1 MNLAPEDQAV
11 EDEALVFV
19 SRNRRAIARKL
30 TDVATYPAEKNPVAV
45 FMAGSPG
52 AGKTEA
58 SQALVERLGG
68 PVLRI
73 DPDDYRQLIPG
84 YNGKKSCLFQRAVGK
99 IVEKVLDEAF
109 GKRQSF
115 ILDGTLSNYDVAFR
129 NISRALAKG
138 RVVQILYV
146 FQEPCQAWRFVK
158 DREALD
164 GRNIPVDVFV
174 GQYFA
179 ARDVVNRLKEELGRK
194 IKVDLI
200 IKNLDGGNRVYEGNI
215 QAIDGYV
222 KETYSV
228 RSLSDALGILNGS
241 QHVLRK

>member
-1 MNLAPEDQAV
+1 MNLTPEDQTI
-11 EDEALVFV
+11 EEAALGFV
-19 SRNRRAIARKL
+19 NQNRRRIAREL
-30 TDVATYPAEKNPVAV
+30 TDPAIFPAEKNPVAV

-58 SQALVERLGG
+58 SQALIEKIGG

-73 DPDDYRQLIPG
+73 DPDDYRKLIPG
-84 YNGKKSCLFQRAVGK
+84 YNGRNSNLFQRAVGK

-109 GKRQSF
+109 GKGQSF
-115 ILDGTLSNYDVAFR
+115 ILDGTLSNYEVAFR
-129 NISRALAKG
+129 NVGRALAKG

-146 FQEPCQAWRFVK
+146 FQEPCQAWQFVK

-164 GRNIPVDVFV
+164 GRNIPIDVFI

-179 ARDVVNRLKEELGRK
+179 ARDVVNKLKVELGRR

-200 IKNLDGGNRVYEGNI
+200 IKDLDGGNRVYEGNI

-222 KETYSV
+222 KESYNV
-228 RSLSDALGILNGS
+228 RSLREALGIRNGS
-241 QHVLRK
+241 